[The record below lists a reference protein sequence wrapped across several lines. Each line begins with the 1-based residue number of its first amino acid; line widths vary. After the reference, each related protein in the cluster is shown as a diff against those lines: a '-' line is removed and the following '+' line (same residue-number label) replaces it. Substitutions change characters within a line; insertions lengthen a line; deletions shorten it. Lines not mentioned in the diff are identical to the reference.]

1 MLTSPCLMGFAS
13 AAGIAIDAAAAVF
26 NGLNKIDDDDD
37 DAIPCEDDVHYI
49 MIF

>member
-13 AAGIAIDAAAAVF
+13 AAVIAIDSSV
-26 NGLNKIDDDDD
+26 NGLNKIDDDDDD

>member
-1 MLTSPCLMGFAS
+1 MGF
-13 AAGIAIDAAAAVF
+13 AAAAVIAIDSSV